1 MAATPATIL
10 LVDDDSGNLG
20 TLAEL
25 LSPSYD
31 VLVALAGQRALQIA
45 ASNPRPD
52 LILLDVMMPEMDG
65 YAVLARLRENQAT
78 ADIPVIFV
86 SGLDSVEDEEK
97 GLSLGGVDY
106 ITKPYH
112 PPIILARVHTHLELK
127 RARDL
132 LNDHAHALESEVA
145 RRTAEL
151 RVAKD
156 AAECANR
163 TKSEFLANMSHE
175 LHTPMNGILGM
186 IEITLGAAGVP
197 DKLRNY
203 LQVAHDSAKGL
214 NAVLSDILTY
224 VSLIDGRT
232 ERLQRPFS
240 PARLIDDVTACFAS
254 AARDKNLSLARSC
267 APDLPT
273 EVCGDAPKL
282 QLVLTRLLD
291 NAIKFT
297 QVGSVSVSVKASPGL
312 LTFQVEDTGCGVA
325 ADRREAIFEAFT
337 QADGSRTRRHG
348 GAGLGLSIA
357 KAMVGLMGGQ
367 IWVESQPGQGSCFFL
382 LVPVG

>member
-240 PARLIDDVTACFAS
+240 PARLIDDVTACFAG
-254 AARDKNLSLARSC
+254 AARDKNLSLTRSC
-267 APDLPT
+267 APDLPS
-273 EVCGDAPKL
+273 EVCGDAPML

-312 LTFQVEDTGCGVA
+312 LTFQVADTGCGVA